1 VKSDNILESPKS
13 PFRQDKS
20 KLLVF
25 NVHGTLLDCS
35 SVKDPNPN
43 PSIRYT
49 LKTLTR
55 RVVCRPW
62 MVDFLSNCFQ
72 KFEVV
77 FWGSKSSLYMEEV
90 VPAMLGRLRG
100 DSQFVPLFVWSQK

>member
-1 VKSDNILESPKS
+1 VRFDDILESPKS

-35 SVKDPNPN
+35 SVEDPNPN

-49 LKTLTR
+49 LKTMTR
-55 RVVCRPW
+55 RVVCRHGW
-62 MVDFLSNCFQ
+62 WTSFLTISRN
-72 KFEVV
+72 
-77 FWGSKSSLYMEEV
+77 L
-90 VPAMLGRLRG
+90 RLRFG
-100 DSQFVPLFVWSQK
+100 GARVLYTWRK